1 MIKHIDHVGIKV
13 SNLPHICQALKNL
26 GILCSSIE
34 KYDEVGLQ
42 IASLGTWETS
52 IELLE
57 VIDQNS
63 PIAHDK
69 LGLHHLAL
77 KTDDIEE
84 IYNKMKASSYYKSEG
99 GIHKGAHNRKIFFF
113 KISGH
118 EDIFFE
124 CVE

>member
-13 SNLPHICQALKNL
+13 SNLPQICQALKNL
-26 GILCSSIE
+26 GILCSNIE

-42 IASLGTWETS
+42 IAFLGAWETS

-57 VIDQNS
+57 VINQNS

-69 LGLHHLAL
+69 LGLHHMAL
-77 KTDDIEE
+77 KTDDIQET
-84 IYNKMKASSYYKSEG
+84 YNKMKKSSYYKLEG
-99 GIHKGAHNRKIFFF
+99 EIQVAHNRKIFFF

-118 EDIFFE
+118 EDTLFE